1 MITYI
6 ENPRGSIDKLL
17 ELVRTFHKIVDT
29 NQNIYIYKYENT
41 YIPAT
46 KI

>member
-1 MITYI
+1 MIPYI
-6 ENPRGSIDKLL
+6 ENPRESIDKLL

-29 NQNIYIYKYENT
+29 NQNIYKYKST